1 MKELLE
7 VTNLSYKDLFEN
19 ISFQVEPEKFIT
31 ISGANNCGKTT
42 LIRILSGQ
50 IPTTQEIK
58 LLGMYIEE
66 YPQNL
71 WKEITGTIIPQDNP
85 TFLFK
90 TVEEELN
97 YTIHLFK
104 KEKKKKKET
113 YKEII
118 KKYKLTKYQKKNPN
132 EVPEFIK
139 IKILLAEKLLGS
151 PQILFLDDICGEL
164 DIKEK
169 KEMINL
175 LRTLQLETGI
185 SIVMTTSDLNI
196 ALESDY
202 LLIIDEKKL
211 LLEGEPLSI
220 IEKDNVL
227 NKIGLELPF
236 MVDLSVKLRDYNLVE
251 KTELDID
258 RLVDNIWK

>member
-7 VTNLSYKDLFEN
+7 VTNLSYRNVFDN
-19 ISFQVEPEKFIT
+19 ISFQIETGKFVM

-50 IPTTQEIK
+50 IPIKESIK
-58 LLGMYIEE
+58 LLGMYLEE

-71 WKEITGTIIPQDNP
+71 WKEIIGVMIPQDNP
-85 TFLFK
+85 TFFFS
-90 TVEEELN
+90 TIEEELN
-97 YTIHLFK
+97 YSIHLFK
-104 KEKKKKKET
+104 KAEEEKKET

-118 KKYKLTKYQKKNPN
+118 RKYKLTKFQKKNPN
-132 EVPEFIK
+132 EVSEFIK
-139 IKILLAEKLLGS
+139 IKLLLAEKMLAS
-151 PQILFLDDICGEL
+151 PQILFLDDICVEL
-164 DIKEK
+164 EEKEK

-175 LRTLQLETGI
+175 LRTLQLETNI

-202 LLIIDEKKL
+202 LYIVDEKQI
-211 LLEGEPLSI
+211 LLEGKPLSI

-236 MVDLSVKLRDYNLVE
+236 MVDLSVKLRDYNVVD
-251 KTELDID
+251 KVELDMD
-258 RLVDNIWK
+258 RMVDTIWK

>member
-1 MKELLE
+1 MKELLS
-7 VTNLSYKDLFEN
+7 VTNLSYLNLFDN
-19 ISFQVEPEKFIT
+19 ISFQIDSGKFIM
-31 ISGANNCGKTT
+31 ISGPNNCGKTT

-50 IPTTQEIK
+50 IPVTKSIK
-58 LLGMYIEE
+58 LLGMFLEE

-71 WKEITGTIIPQDNP
+71 WKEITGMIIPQDNS
-85 TFLFK
+85 TFFFS
-90 TVEEELN
+90 TIEEELN
-97 YTIHLFK
+97 YSIHLFK
-104 KEKKKKKET
+104 KTEEEKKET

-118 KKYKLTKYQKKNPN
+118 RKYKLTKFQKKNPN
-132 EVPEFIK
+132 EVSEFIK
-139 IKILLAEKLLGS
+139 IKLLLAEKMLAS

-164 DIKEK
+164 EEKEK

-175 LRTLQLETGI
+175 LRTLQLETNI
-185 SIVMTTSDLNI
+185 SIVMTTSDLNV

-202 LLIIDEKKL
+202 LYIVDEKQI

-236 MVDLSVKLRDYNLVE
+236 MIDLSVKLRDYNVVD
-251 KTELDID
+251 KVELDMD
-258 RLVDNIWK
+258 RMVDTIWK

>member
-104 KEKKKKKET
+104 KAKKKKKET

>member
-7 VTNLSYKDLFEN
+7 VSNLCYQDLFEN
-19 ISFQVEPEKFIT
+19 ISFQVEQGKFIT
-31 ISGANNCGKTT
+31 VSGANNCGKTT

-50 IPTTQEIK
+50 ISTEQTIK

-104 KEKKKKKET
+104 KTEEERKET
-113 YKEII
+113 YKELI
-118 KKYKLTKYQKKNPN
+118 KKYKLTKFQKKNPN

-139 IKILLAEKLLGS
+139 IKVLLAEKLLGS

-164 DIKEK
+164 DMKEK
-169 KEMINL
+169 KEFINL

-185 SIVMTTSDLNI
+185 SIIMTTSDLNV

-202 LLIIDEKKL
+202 LLIIDEKQL

-220 IEKDNVL
+220 IEKDNIL

-236 MVDLSVKLRDYNLVE
+236 LVDLSVKLRDYNLVE

>member
-7 VTNLSYKDLFEN
+7 VTNLCYKDLFEN
-19 ISFQVEPEKFIT
+19 ISFQVEQGKFIT

-42 LIRILSGQ
+42 LIRILNGQ
-50 IPTTQEIK
+50 IATEKMIK
-58 LLGMYIEE
+58 LLGMYKEE

-71 WKEITGTIIPQDNP
+71 WKEITGAIIPQDNP
-85 TFLFK
+85 TFFFK
-90 TVEEELN
+90 TIEEELN

-104 KEKKKKKET
+104 KSEEERQET

-118 KKYKLTKYQKKNPN
+118 KKYKLTKYQKQNPN
-132 EVPEFIK
+132 EISEFIK

-151 PQILFLDDICGEL
+151 PQILFLDDICEEL
-164 DIKEK
+164 EKKEK
-169 KEMINL
+169 KEIINL
-175 LRTLQLETGI
+175 LRTLQLETGV
-185 SIVMTTSDLNI
+185 SIVMSTSNLNI

-202 LLIIDEKKL
+202 LLIIDEKKI
-211 LLEGEPLSI
+211 LLEGNPLSI

-258 RLVDNIWK
+258 RMVDNIWK